1 MIMKRFCIKECI
13 RFILILSVCGFTMS
27 CSGDKS
33 AEMQEE
39 IAAAY
44 NTAAENINN
53 ATDTESAVRISE
65 QLQTTLSG
73 IQAKYKDVT
82 DNMPEEQK
90 QRKRIWQKTYRS
102 CYNRKRQCFWCSGF
116 ICFKN
121 FECFGE
127 SNTRHCYFCKKRSN
141 RDC

>member
-44 NTAAENINN
+44 KTAAENRNN
-53 ATDTESAVRISE
+53 ATDT
-65 QLQTTLSG
+65 
-73 IQAKYKDVT
+73 
-82 DNMPEEQK
+82 
-90 QRKRIWQKTYRS
+90 
-102 CYNRKRQCFWCSGF
+102 
-116 ICFKN
+116 
-121 FECFGE
+121 
-127 SNTRHCYFCKKRSN
+127 
-141 RDC
+141 